1 MPDKCYNFQT
11 TSKGDLDMKKWTAT
25 VIRITFLAIFI
36 VITIQGNMMLWLG
49 FFLASLIAA
58 VFFGR
63 LYCGYACPMNTVMI
77 PTEWLSKKLK
87 IQNKN
92 TPKWLTN
99 GIFAWIFLVI
109 SIVVMIVSKKVLHKN
124 IPLLLIW
131 LVISALVT
139 LRYKPM
145 VFHNLIC
152 PFGALQKTFG
162 RFAMFSKRVDS
173 STCIGCKKCEKV
185 CPSEAIIVKE
195 DNKAVIT
202 TNLCHQCTNC
212 SEVCPTAA
220 IKYSKR

>member
-1 MPDKCYNFQT
+1 
-11 TSKGDLDMKKWTAT
+11 MKKWTVT
-25 VIRITFLAIFI
+25 IIRITFLALFLL
-36 VITIQGNMMLWLG
+36 ITIQGNMMLWLG
-49 FFLASLIAA
+49 FFLASLVVAI
-58 VFFGR
+58 FFGR

-77 PTEWLSKKLK
+77 PIEWLSKKLK
-87 IQNKN
+87 IQSTNI
-92 TPKWLTN
+92 PKWLTN

-109 SIVVMIVSKKVLHKN
+109 SIAVMIVSKKMLHKN

-131 LVISALVT
+131 LVISVLVT
-139 LRYKPM
+139 LRFKPM

-162 RFAMFSKRVDS
+162 RFAMFSKRVDK
-173 STCIGCKKCEKV
+173 STCIGCKNCEKV

-212 SEVCPTAA
+212 TDVCPTAA